1 MSTENFNHEDQDFN
15 KVVEMLSPR
24 FQRKSEIKFKTP
36 RKNFP
41 KIIWTIS
48 GVAAMLAI
56 VFTISFQSIFTVSA
70 SDVIN
75 TALDNLYSA
84 KNIKV
89 EFEILGSKTTQDEI
103 YKPNI
108 DGEPIRGTLFIIND
122 NGKIFNRVDW
132 HDNENNSII
141 YNGTDYIHLKN
152 GAIVG
157 KHPSLFSKELLQ
169 LLNLDH
175 LNNNMLKEADIKTHD
190 NNIEVKLKNLKSDKY
205 HIIYSGEFLRT
216 NKQLVKA
223 SAVLMRSDNQ
233 VDTLFKTISIETNID
248 IPQNIIKI

>member
-36 RKNFP
+36 RKKFQ

-56 VFTISFQSIFTVSA
+56 VLTISFQSIFTVSA

-89 EFEILGSKTTQDEI
+89 EFEILGSKTAQDEI

-122 NGKIFNRVDW
+122 NGKIFNRIDW

-152 GAIVG
+152 GVIVN
-157 KHPSLFSKELLQ
+157 KHPSQFSKELLQ
-169 LLNLDH
+169 LLNLDN
-175 LNNNMLKEADIKTHD
+175 LQNDIIKDAEIETRD
-190 NNIEVKLKNLKSDKY
+190 NLIKVKSKKSNYNKNQ
-205 HIIYSGEFLRT
+205 IIFSGEFLRT

-248 IPQNIIKI
+248 IPQNIIK